1 MQAWNSYK
9 RENIVQM
16 IDPTIIETCDEQ
28 QALRSI
34 HVGLLCTQADSSLRP
49 PMATVTLMLSSLS
62 VTLPDPTKPFFPN
75 SVSPINSS
83 SNNSRSGSSHG
94 SPIAPVAP
102 APTSN
107 AYANSITELVTR

>member
-1 MQAWNSYK
+1 M
-9 RENIVQM
+9 
-16 IDPTIIETCDEQ
+16 
-28 QALRSI
+28 RSI

-49 PMATVTLMLSSLS
+49 QMATVTLMLSSLS

-83 SNNSRSGSSHG
+83 SSNSDSGSSHALFI
-94 SPIAPVAP
+94 SPVVR

-107 AYANSITELVTR
+107 AYVNSITELVPR